1 MDNMAGPLPHLDTF
15 ALAAELGSFTGAA
28 RRLEPPL
35 TQAAVSQRIA
45 ALEQELGVRLFDRVH
60 GRVELTAAGRRLH
73 ELAQQIQALHEQ
85 ARREIAQQSEGVR
98 GELVL
103 AASTVPGEY
112 MLPSF
117 LADFRAKHP
126 KIQVRATVVDSA
138 AVFDL
143 IERGDAQ
150 LGMAG
155 RPCDSAHLEQ
165 RAFGRDEILLVLPPK
180 HPLAKSAVTLDQ
192 LRAEP
197 LLLREPGSG
206 SRLCVEQA
214 LDQAGLTL
222 AALNVAAEV
231 SSNEAIKE
239 MVQRGAGVAFLS
251 KFAVA
256 ADVDAQKLAA
266 VPVSGLNLTRE
277 FYAVYDRRR
286 ALSLPARLFLEL
298 LLG

>member
-1 MDNMAGPLPHLDTF
+1 MAGPLPHLDTF

-28 RRLEPPL
+28 RRLDPPL

-45 ALEQELGVRLFDRVH
+45 ALEQELGLKLFDRVH

-73 ELAQQIQALHEQ
+73 EIAQQIQTLHDQ
-85 ARREIAQQSEGVR
+85 ARREIAQQAEGVR

-103 AASTVPGEY
+103 AASSVPGEH

-117 LADFRAKHP
+117 MAEFRTKHP
-126 KIQVRATVVDSA
+126 GIQVRAKVVDSA
-138 AVFDL
+138 EVFDL
-143 IERGDAQ
+143 VARGDAQ

-155 RPCDSAHLEQ
+155 RASDSQHLEQ

-180 HPLAKSAVTLDQ
+180 HPLAKLPAVTLDQ

-206 SRLCVEQA
+206 SRRCVEQA
-214 LDQAGLTL
+214 LELAGVSL
-222 AALNVAAEV
+222 ADFRVAGEV

-239 MVQRGAGVAFLS
+239 MVQKGAGLAFLS
-251 KFAVA
+251 RFAVA
-256 ADVDAQKLAA
+256 DDVEARRLVAL
-266 VPVSGLNLTRE
+266 PVTGLNLTRE
-277 FYAVYDRRR
+277 FFAVHDRRR
-286 ALSLPARLFLEL
+286 ALPLPARLFLEL
-298 LLG
+298 LVN

>member
-1 MDNMAGPLPHLDTF
+1 MPGPLPHLDTF

-45 ALEQELGVRLFDRVH
+45 ALEQELGVKLFDRVH

-73 ELAQQIQALHEQ
+73 ELAQQIQTLHDQ
-85 ARREIAQQSEGVR
+85 ARREIAQQTEGVR
-98 GELVL
+98 GELSL

-117 LADFRAKHP
+117 MADFRAKHP
-126 KIQVRATVVDSA
+126 KIQVRAKVVDSA
-138 AVFDL
+138 EVFNL
-143 IERGDAQ
+143 VERGDAQ

-155 RPCDSAHLEQ
+155 RPCDSPHLEQ

-180 HPLAKSAVTLDQ
+180 HELARSAAVTLGQ
-192 LRAEP
+192 LRSEP

-206 SRLCVEQA
+206 SRLCLEQA

-239 MVQRGAGVAFLS
+239 MVQRGAGAAFLS

-256 ADVDAQKLAA
+256 ADVDGGRLAA
-266 VPVSGLNLTRE
+266 VPVTGLNLTRE

-298 LLG
+298 LLA